1 MQKSEIQAL
10 KQNYNNR
17 RKAIYKKYGVKPP
30 KNDSNSSNH
39 INPKKKDSVKSPYK
53 KLKK

>member
-10 KQNYNNR
+10 KKNYNNR

-30 KNDSNSSNH
+30 KNNDNNIDSY
-39 INPKKKDSVKSPYK
+39 NPKNMILST
-53 KLKK
+53 L